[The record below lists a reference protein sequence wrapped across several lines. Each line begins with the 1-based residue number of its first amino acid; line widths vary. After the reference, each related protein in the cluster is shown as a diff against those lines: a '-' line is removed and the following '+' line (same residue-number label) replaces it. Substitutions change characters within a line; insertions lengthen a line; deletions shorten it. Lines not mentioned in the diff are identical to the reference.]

1 MGSSSSK
8 ITDQDKAILNL
19 KLQRDKL
26 QQYSHK
32 ITVLTTRE
40 DQIARTLLSQSPLP
54 DANRR
59 RALLALRRKKYQESL
74 LAKTDTQLAQL
85 ESLVASVEFALIQK
99 DVVFG
104 LQEGTRVL
112 KEINAEMGGLDK
124 IERMMEDN
132 NEARAYQEE
141 VANMLSQE
149 GRMSVADEE
158 EVEDELAALEAE
170 IVGTVTVAAATKRET
185 AREKKKY
192 DLPEVP
198 VTLPDSNEQNI
209 SSEPKEQEES
219 QKQAV
224 FA

>member
-1 MGSSSSK
+1 M
-8 ITDQDKAILNL
+8 
-19 KLQRDKL
+19 
-26 QQYSHK
+26 
-32 ITVLTTRE
+32 
-40 DQIARTLLSQSPLP
+40 
-54 DANRR
+54 
-59 RALLALRRKKYQESL
+59 
-74 LAKTDTQLAQL
+74 
-85 ESLVASVEFALIQK
+85 
-99 DVVFG
+99 
-104 LQEGTRVL
+104 L